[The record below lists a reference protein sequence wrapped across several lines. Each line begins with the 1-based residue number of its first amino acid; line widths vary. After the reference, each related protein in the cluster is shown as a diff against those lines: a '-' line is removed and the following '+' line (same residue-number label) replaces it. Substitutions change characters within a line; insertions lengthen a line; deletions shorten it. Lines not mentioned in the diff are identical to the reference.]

1 MLRQTVRWAG
11 PLLASSVLACAV
23 HPPVA
28 APIEE
33 VTATP
38 APSEGVIRLFRS
50 DKPIAEKG
58 GRTLPLW
65 LVEARV
71 AWPSAKGA
79 VPTSAIVD
87 TGAQTTLIDRRFAVA
102 NGLPVESSNVVAKDF
117 AGNRLDTSVIN
128 QVTLEIGPL
137 KTQPL
142 NVIVVELPA
151 LFQELGIG
159 IIWSPQTSVPR
170 GSMLR
175 FDFGAGTATMQP
187 ESAMPHEAT
196 PLCKAGDASMPAAA
210 TIVPAAIAG
219 QPVRLELDSG
229 ATKLGLSS
237 NASVVRLLQQ
247 APGSSVGER
256 IGAGGAERTLE
267 VPPQELKLAGQTYV
281 ASVSVADEHDSTPG
295 PCDADGEIG
304 LEVLQHCTVD
314 LAADRFVLSC
324 RPTQ

>member
-1 MLRQTVRWAG
+1 
-11 PLLASSVLACAV
+11 
-23 HPPVA
+23 
-28 APIEE
+28 
-33 VTATP
+33 
-38 APSEGVIRLFRS
+38 
-50 DKPIAEKG
+50 
-58 GRTLPLW
+58 
-65 LVEARV
+65 
-71 AWPSAKGA
+71 
-79 VPTSAIVD
+79 
-87 TGAQTTLIDRRFAVA
+87 
-102 NGLPVESSNVVAKDF
+102 
-117 AGNRLDTSVIN
+117 
-128 QVTLEIGPL
+128 
-137 KTQPL
+137 
-142 NVIVVELPA
+142 
-151 LFQELGIG
+151 
-159 IIWSPQTSVPR
+159 
-170 GSMLR
+170 
-175 FDFGAGTATMQP
+175 
-187 ESAMPHEAT
+187 
-196 PLCKAGDASMPAAA
+196 MPAAA

>member
-1 MLRQTVRWAG
+1 MQA
-11 PLLASSVLACAV
+11 
-23 HPPVA
+23 
-28 APIEE
+28 
-33 VTATP
+33 ATP
-38 APSEGVIRLFRS
+38 TPAAMEGAIRMFRS
-50 DKPIAEKG
+50 NKPIAEKG

-71 AWPSAKGA
+71 AWPSAKGQ
-79 VPTSAIVD
+79 VSTSAIVD

-117 AGNRLDTSVIN
+117 AGNKLETSVIN
-128 QVTLEIGPL
+128 HVTLELGPL
-137 KTQPL
+137 RTHPL
-142 NVIVVELPA
+142 KVIVVELPA

-159 IIWSPQTSVPR
+159 IIWSPQTSVPK

-175 FDFGAGTATMQP
+175 FDFGAGTATLQP
-187 ESAMPHEAT
+187 ESAMPLDVT

-210 TIVPAAIAG
+210 TIVSASIAG
-219 QPVRLELDSG
+219 QAVRLQLDSG

-237 NASVVRLLQQ
+237 ASSVVRLLQQ

-256 IGAGGAERTLE
+256 IGAGGAQRTLE

-281 ASVSVADEHDSTPG
+281 ASVSVAETNDSTPG
-295 PCDADGEIG
+295 PCDTDGEIG

-314 LAADRFVLSC
+314 LASDRFALLC
-324 RPTQ
+324 RPAQ